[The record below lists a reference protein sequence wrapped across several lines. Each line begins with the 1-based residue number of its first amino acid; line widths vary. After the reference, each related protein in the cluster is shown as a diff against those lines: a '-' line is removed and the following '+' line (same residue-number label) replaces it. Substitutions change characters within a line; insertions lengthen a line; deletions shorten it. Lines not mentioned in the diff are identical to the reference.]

1 MQKGGYIYIMTN
13 KNRTTLYI
21 GITNDLTRRVWEHR
35 THYQIDSFTSKY
47 NLEYCVY
54 YEFFQDIEQAIEREK
69 QLKRWNRSKKN
80 MLING
85 MNPTWKDLWDEI
97 QM

>member
-1 MQKGGYIYIMTN
+1 MTN

-21 GITNDLTRRVWEHR
+21 GVTNDLPRRVWEHR
-35 THYQIDSFTSKY
+35 THYHINSFTAKY

-54 YEFFQDIEQAIEREK
+54 YEFFPDIEQAIEREK
-69 QLKRWNRSKKN
+69 QLKRWNRNKKD
-80 MLING
+80 MLINS
-85 MNPTWKDLWDEI
+85 MNSMWNDLWEDI